1 MHLEK
6 KLIIPELIPLKSLN
20 SSLNIYTVIIFFI
33 KNIYTVSIYKVFI
46 NKILYTFS

>member
-20 SSLNIYTVIIFFI
+20 SSLNIF
-33 KNIYTVSIYKVFI
+33 YTVSNLQSIYKL
-46 NKILYTFS
+46 KSYILLVK